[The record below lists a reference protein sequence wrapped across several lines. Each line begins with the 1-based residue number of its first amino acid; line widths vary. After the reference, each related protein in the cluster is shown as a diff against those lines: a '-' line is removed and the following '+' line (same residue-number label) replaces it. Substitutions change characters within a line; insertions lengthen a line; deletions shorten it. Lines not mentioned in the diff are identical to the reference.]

1 MVRIRRRELYVLT
14 VSGSDHPEQASLVL
28 ISAWFPAERFTVGNS
43 QLVRFRNND
52 PIPLPG
58 RSTRER
64 QLTAPVQLHNGSW
77 LAVRLFPG
85 WTNVPDLEHQQ
96 AASPAQVR
104 EGSKCRNAF
113 LISDQIV
120 KHSAACDHVK
130 RLAYCGGS

>member
-1 MVRIRRRELYVLT
+1 
-14 VSGSDHPEQASLVL
+14 VL
-28 ISAWFPAERFTVGNS
+28 ISAWFPAERFTVDNS

-77 LAVRLFPG
+77 LAARLFPG
-85 WTNVPDLEHQQ
+85 WTNASGARAPTGRQSGTGPRRIEVPQ
-96 AASPAQVR
+96 R
-104 EGSKCRNAF
+104 MI

-120 KHSAACDHVK
+120 KHSSACDHGK
-130 RLAYCGGS
+130 RLAYCGES

>member
-1 MVRIRRRELYVLT
+1 
-14 VSGSDHPEQASLVL
+14 VL

-64 QLTAPVQLHNGSW
+64 HLTAPVQLHNGSW